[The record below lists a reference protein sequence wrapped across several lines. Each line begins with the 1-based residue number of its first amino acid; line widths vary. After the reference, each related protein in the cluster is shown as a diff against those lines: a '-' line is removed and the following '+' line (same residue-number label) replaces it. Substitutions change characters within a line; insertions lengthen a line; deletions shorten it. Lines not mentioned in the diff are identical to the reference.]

1 MPILRLT
8 FVVVATIGLA
18 CCADWVKSDEPVGAS
33 GVVHRFDG
41 LGEFERRVAT
51 SSADAQA
58 YFNQGLKFL
67 YAFNH
72 DEAILAFEQAVK
84 LDPQCAMAWWGMAL
98 AKGPHINNTV
108 VPPDRA
114 HQAWEAWQQAARL
127 SEGTTE
133 VERALIAALQA
144 RYASTEVADRRP
156 LDEAYA
162 AAMREVWQKF
172 PQDADVGALTAE
184 ALMDLRPW
192 DLWTNSGEA
201 QPGTDEVVAILEKV
215 LEISPQHPLGLHLYI
230 HAVEASR
237 HPERADDEADRLRLL
252 QPGLGHMVHMPS
264 HIDVRRGRWAA
275 SAEANRRAIV
285 ADDEY
290 ARHAPSPQFYRV
302 YMAHN
307 HHMLAYSLMM
317 MGQSHGAIDAIQ
329 AMIGDM
335 PSEWIRENAPIA
347 DGFTAM
353 PLEVLVRFG
362 KWEQILD
369 APEPPEYL
377 PLARAMRHYARGIS
391 YAALKDVENA
401 QAELKLFEAARDQ
414 VPPDWIFG
422 INKAHDLLAVAEQL
436 MKGEIL
442 YRRGEVETGLAAL
455 RRAVELED
463 QLRYSE
469 PPDWIHPVRHAL
481 GATLLQAGRPE
492 EAETVYRADL
502 AKLPH
507 NGWSLFGLARSL
519 ELQGKKD
526 EAADIR
532 AQFDAAW
539 RDADVQLTSSCFCQP

>member
-1 MPILRLT
+1 MRTSRLAA
-8 FVVVATIGLA
+8 VVGTIGLA
-18 CCADWVKSDEPVGAS
+18 CCAGWTKADEPVRADAA
-33 GVVHRFDG
+33 VHRFDG
-41 LGEFERRVAT
+41 LGEFGRRITT
-51 SSADAQA
+51 SSPDAQA
-58 YFNQGLKFL
+58 YFDQGLKFL

-72 DEAILAFEQAVK
+72 DEAIRAFEQGVK
-84 LDPQCAMAWWGMAL
+84 LDPRCAMAWWGIAL
-98 AKGPHINNTV
+98 ANGPHVNNTV

-114 HQAWEAWQQAARL
+114 RRAWEAWQEADRL
-127 SEGTTE
+127 TAGATE
-133 VERALIAALQA
+133 VERALIGALKV
-144 RYASTEVADRRP
+144 RYSPAEVDDRRP

-162 AAMREVWQKF
+162 QAMREVWEKF
-172 PQDADVGALTAE
+172 PRDADVGALTAE
-184 ALMDLRPW
+184 AWMDLRPW
-192 DLWTNSGEA
+192 DLWTAAGDP
-201 QPGTDEVVAILEKV
+201 QPGTDFVVATLEQV
-215 LEISPQHPLGLHLYI
+215 LATAPQHPLGLHLYI

-237 HPERADDEADRLRLL
+237 QPERADDEADRLRLL

-264 HIDVRRGRWAA
+264 HIDVRRGRWSESAA
-275 SAEANRRAIV
+275 ANRRAIE

-317 MGQSHGAIDAIQ
+317 MGQSRGAIDAIQ

-335 PSEWIRENAPIA
+335 PSEWIRENAPLA

-362 KWEQILD
+362 KWQEILD

-377 PLARAMRHYARGIS
+377 PLARAMRHYARGIAH
-391 YAALKDVENA
+391 AALKDVEKA
-401 QAELKLFEAARDQ
+401 QAELKRFEAAREQ

-422 INKAHDLLAVAEQL
+422 NNKAHDLLAVAEDL

-442 YRRGEVETGLAAL
+442 YRRGEVDQGLAAL

-502 AKLPH
+502 AKLPL

-526 EAADIR
+526 EAAGIR
-532 AQFDAAW
+532 AQFEAAW